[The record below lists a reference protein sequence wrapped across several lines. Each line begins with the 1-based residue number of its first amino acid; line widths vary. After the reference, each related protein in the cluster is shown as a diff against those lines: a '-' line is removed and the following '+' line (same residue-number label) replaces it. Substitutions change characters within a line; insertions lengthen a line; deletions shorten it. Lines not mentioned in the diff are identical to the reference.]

1 MKSSYLSFQNVSKHF
16 DSIKAL
22 DGISLK
28 IPTNSIFGLLG
39 PNGSGKSTLM
49 RILAGLIKSWD
60 GSINVKDKSYNS
72 ESRWQLKNFGFL
84 IEAPSFYE
92 YLSAYDNLKIFS
104 RLTNSRANSI
114 DNVLRTVNLFDRK
127 KDKVKTYSYG
137 MKQRLGLAQS
147 LLHDPDILILDEP
160 NNGLDPAG
168 VREMSRIINELQR
181 NGKTICVST
190 HILSEVDT
198 LCTHAA
204 ILKKG
209 KQIAS
214 VELDNEY
221 HNYNTYLL
229 HVEEEKTIIE
239 KFKENDDFEV
249 KKIDNNSIILSTS
262 LDNALNTLRKM
273 NLNECGLKHVT
284 KQSNLVRYFN
294 A

>member
-1 MKSSYLSFQNVSKHF
+1 VRSSSLSFQNVSKCF

-22 DGISLK
+22 DEISLE

-104 RLTNSRANSI
+104 RLTNSRADSI

-147 LLHDPDILILDEP
+147 LVHDPDILILDEP

-168 VREMSRIINELQR
+168 VREMSRIIKKLQR

-214 VELDNEY
+214 VELNDEY

-229 HVEEEKTIIE
+229 HMEEEKTIIE
-239 KFKENDDFEV
+239 KFKGNNDFELE
-249 KKIDNNSIILSTS
+249 KIDNNNIILRTS
-262 LDNALNTLRKM
+262 LNNALNTIRKM
-273 NLNECGLKHVT
+273 NLNQSGLKHIT